1 MAASGTALGP
11 GTLLGGRYRLE
22 RRIGGGGMASV
33 WLATDGQLRRAV
45 AVKVL
50 SDALAGDPGYRA
62 RFRREAKVAARLS
75 HPSLVRVFDTGDE
88 DGRPYLVMEH
98 VPGPTLAAR
107 IAAGE
112 RLDANRLASELL
124 AALTHI
130 HRAGIV
136 HRDVKPANVLFDPA
150 GRAKLTDFGIAQ
162 PADATRIT
170 QTGEVIGT
178 LHYMAPEVAAGE
190 SATARSDLYAT
201 GVVLAEAA
209 GEEATPQLRRLID
222 SLRATDPAER
232 PISAEA
238 AVARL
243 DAAPT
248 APTVPVAKR
257 RREIE
262 IPLWAV
268 LGALGAIAVAAIAVA
283 LIAGGGGGNGGGQ
296 GRGGNAGSQGSPAHT
311 ATSAARHPPS
321 TPTSSTPTTTQA
333 PPAPRPAKPPKEAKP
348 AEAPKPP
355 KEQSVPP
362 GRAKHGLGPPPGH
375 EKSAGGD

>member
-22 RRIGGGGMASV
+22 RRVGGGGMASV
-33 WLATDGQLRRAV
+33 WLATDGQLGRAV

-50 SDALAGDPGYRA
+50 SDALAGDSGYRA

-75 HPSLVRVFDTGDE
+75 HPSLVRVFDTGDK

-107 IAAGE
+107 IAARD
-112 RLDANRLASELL
+112 RLDANRLANELL
-124 AALTHI
+124 GALAHI

-178 LHYMAPEVAAGE
+178 LHYMAPEVTAGE

-268 LGALGAIAVAAIAVA
+268 LGALGAIAVAGIAVA
-283 LIAGGGGGNGGGQ
+283 LIAGGGGGSGGRQ
-296 GRGGNAGSQGSPAHT
+296 ARGGHAGSQRSPTHAT
-311 ATSAARHPPS
+311 TSAVRHPPS

-333 PPAPRPAKPPKEAKP
+333 PAAPQPAKLPKKAKP

>member
-11 GTLLGGRYRLE
+11 GTLLGGRYCLE

-33 WLATDGQLRRAV
+33 WLASDGQLGRAV

-75 HPSLVRVFDTGDE
+75 HPSLVRVFDTGEE
-88 DGRPYLVMEH
+88 DGRPHLVMEY
-98 VPGPTLAAR
+98 VPGPSLAAR
-107 IAAGE
+107 TAAGE
-112 RLDANRLASELL
+112 QVDANRLASELL
-124 AALTHI
+124 GALAHI

-162 PADATRIT
+162 PEDATRIT

-178 LHYMAPEVAAGE
+178 LRYMAPEVAAGE
-190 SATARSDLYAT
+190 SATPRSDLYAT
-201 GVVLAEAA
+201 GVVLAEAS

-222 SLRATDPAER
+222 SLRVTDPAER

-243 DAAPT
+243 DAMPT
-248 APTVPVAKR
+248 APTVPIANR

-268 LGALGAIAVAAIAVA
+268 LGGLGAIAAAVIAVA
-283 LIAGGGGGNGGGQ
+283 LIAGGGGGNGGKQ
-296 GRGGNAGSQGSPAHT
+296 GRGGNASSQGSPAHA
-311 ATSAARHPPS
+311 ATSAPRHPPS
-321 TPTSSTPTTTQA
+321 TPTSPTTQA
-333 PPAPRPAKPPKEAKP
+333 PAAPQSAKPPKEAKP
-348 AEAPKPP
+348 AEAAKPP
-355 KEQSVPP
+355 KEQSVPH